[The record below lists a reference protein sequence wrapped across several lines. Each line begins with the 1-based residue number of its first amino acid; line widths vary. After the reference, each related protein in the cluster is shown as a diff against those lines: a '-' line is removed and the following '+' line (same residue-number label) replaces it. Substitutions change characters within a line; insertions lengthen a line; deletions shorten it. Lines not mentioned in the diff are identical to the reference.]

1 MVGAP
6 NEDTT
11 RGRDAGTVS
20 VLMGRQERAD
30 VRHPTCRRHRQ
41 GRQAGTLHRRR
52 DGDLLHRSPVWVL
65 PGGTGGPTPRGS
77 RITASPVGLPQREST
92 QFGGTG
98 LLG

>member
-30 VRHPTCRRHRQ
+30 VRHRPADDIGKD
-41 GRQAGTLHRRR
+41 GRPELFIGAVMETSSTGAPSGFSRAAPAGRPP
-52 DGDLLHRSPVWVL
+52 GAAGSP
-65 PGGTGGPTPRGS
+65 PRPWGS
-77 RITASPVGLPQREST
+77 PSGRAPSSAAPAS
-92 QFGGTG
+92 
-98 LLG
+98 